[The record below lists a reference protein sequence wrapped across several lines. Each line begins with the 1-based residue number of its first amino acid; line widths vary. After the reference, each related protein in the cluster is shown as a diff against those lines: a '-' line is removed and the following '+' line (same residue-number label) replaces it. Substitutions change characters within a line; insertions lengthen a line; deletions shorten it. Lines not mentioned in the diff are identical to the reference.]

1 MEKHAATGTHLSMH
15 LRFGGSR
22 VTLRWTA
29 RAGVLLVMTNDEG
42 CRMSAPVRL
51 SLQGPAGLLLDR
63 PGLGFAQIFFESL
76 PLFVFRLLPR
86 SHEPALQAWEDIPAC
101 DELGDVG

>member
-1 MEKHAATGTHLSMH
+1 MFLDSVPSG
-15 LRFGGSR
+15 FGGSR

-51 SLQGPAGLLLDR
+51 SLQGPAGL
-63 PGLGFAQIFFESL
+63 GGFCRT
-76 PLFVFRLLPR
+76 FRKQFQR
-86 SHEPALQAWEDIPAC
+86 
-101 DELGDVG
+101 